1 MKSILEKLRN
11 FIYAVNYFLKKEIRL
26 RDCCYIRDIEVLFI
40 KFVMLIIDLHRKYQ
54 PFFIILKDVIVHNNA
69 IKW

>member
-26 RDCCYIRDIEVLFI
+26 RDCCYIRDIEVLSSN
-40 KFVMLIIDLHRKYQ
+40 L
-54 PFFIILKDVIVHNNA
+54 
-69 IKW
+69 

>member
-26 RDCCYIRDIEVLFI
+26 RDCCYIRGRYRSSFHQICNANYRFTQEIPTIFDN
-40 KFVMLIIDLHRKYQ
+40 
-54 PFFIILKDVIVHNNA
+54 LKGCDST
-69 IKW
+69 